1 MNAVL
6 AVTVA
11 YLVGSIPFAFLLT
24 RHRGIDLRR
33 AGSGNVGASNVLR
46 TTGVRAAVLAM
57 VLDGVKGSIAVL
69 IAQLLSAGPVA
80 AVIAA
85 FASVI
90 GHVYPIWLRFRGGK
104 GVATAAGAFAVLA
117 PEALGIAVSVFVIAV
132 LATRFISVGSM
143 AGALTLALV
152 ATFSDAPAIVAIGA
166 TASALI
172 IIYRHR
178 ENLARLVA
186 GTERRIGQRVVN
198 GSVR

>member
-6 AVTVA
+6 AVTVG
-11 YLVGSIPFAFLLT
+11 YFVGSIPFAFLLS

-33 AGSGNVGASNVLR
+33 TGSGNVGASNVLR

-57 VLDGVKGSIAVL
+57 VLDGVKGTIAVL
-69 IAQLLSAGPVA
+69 IAQLLSAGAVA

-117 PEALGIAVSVFVIAV
+117 PEALAIAASVFVVAV
-132 LATRFISVGSM
+132 LATRFISVGSV
-143 AGALTLALV
+143 AAALTLALV
-152 ATFSDAPAIVAIGA
+152 ATFSDAPAVVAIGA

-178 ENLARLVA
+178 DNLARLVA

>member
-6 AVTVA
+6 AVTVG
-11 YLVGSIPFAFLLT
+11 YLVGSIPFAFLLS

-33 AGSGNVGASNVLR
+33 TGSGNPGASNVLR
-46 TTGVRAAVLAM
+46 TSGVRAAVLAM
-57 VLDGVKGSIAVL
+57 VLDGVKGTIVVL
-69 IAQLLSAGPVA
+69 IAQLLSAGAIA

-117 PEALGIAVSVFVIAV
+117 PEALGIAACVFVVTV
-132 LATRFISVGSM
+132 LATRFISAGSV

-152 ATFSDAPAIVAIGA
+152 ASFSDAPAVVANGA
-166 TASALI
+166 AASALI

>member
-6 AVTVA
+6 AVTFG
-11 YLVGSIPFAFLLT
+11 YLVGSIPFAFLLS

-33 AGSGNVGASNVLR
+33 AGSGNIGASNVLR

-57 VLDGVKGSIAVL
+57 VLDGVKGALAVL
-69 IAQLLSAGPVA
+69 VAQLLSAGPVA
-80 AVIAA
+80 TVIAA

-117 PEALGIAVSVFVIAV
+117 PEALGMASCVFLIAV
-132 LATRFISVGSM
+132 
-143 AGALTLALV
+143 
-152 ATFSDAPAIVAIGA
+152 IGA
-166 TASALI
+166 MASTLI

-198 GSVR
+198 GSVQ

>member
-6 AVTVA
+6 AVTLG
-11 YLVGSIPFAFLLT
+11 YFVGSIPFAFLLS
-24 RHRGIDLRR
+24 RQRGIDLRR
-33 AGSGNVGASNVLR
+33 AGSGNIGASNVLR

-57 VLDGVKGSIAVL
+57 VLDGIKGTIAVL
-69 IAQLLSAGPVA
+69 VAQLLSAGAMA

-85 FASVI
+85 FASVV

-117 PEALGIAVSVFVIAV
+117 PEALGIASCVFLVVVI
-132 LATRFISVGSM
+132 ATRFISVGSI
-143 AGALTLALV
+143 AGAVTLAIV
-152 ATFSDAPAIVAIGA
+152 ATFSDAPGIVATGA
-166 TASALI
+166 TGCALI

-178 ENLARLVA
+178 ENLTRLAA

-198 GSVR
+198 GSVQ

>member
-1 MNAVL
+1 MNAIL
-6 AVTVA
+6 AVTFG
-11 YLVGSIPFAFLLT
+11 YFVGSIPFAFLLS
-24 RHRGIDLRR
+24 RQRGIDLRQ
-33 AGSGNVGASNVLR
+33 AGSRNIGASNVLR

-57 VLDGVKGSIAVL
+57 VLDGVKGTLAVL
-69 IAQLLSAGPVA
+69 VAQLLSAGTMA

-85 FASVI
+85 FASVV
-90 GHVYPIWLRFRGGK
+90 GHIYPVWLRFRGGK

-117 PEALGIAVSVFVIAV
+117 PEALGIASCVFLLAV
-132 LATRFISVGSM
+132 LATRFISVGSI

-152 ATFSDAPAIVAIGA
+152 ATFSDAPAVIALGA
-166 TASALI
+166 SASALV

-198 GSVR
+198 GSVQ

>member
-1 MNAVL
+1 MNTLL
-6 AVTVA
+6 AVIVG
-11 YLVGSIPFAFLLT
+11 YLVGSIPFAFLLS

-33 AGSGNVGASNVLR
+33 LGSGNVGASNVLR

-69 IAQLLSAGPVA
+69 IAQLLSAGAIA
-80 AVIAA
+80 AVMAA

-117 PEALGIAVSVFVIAV
+117 PEALGIAACVFVIAV
-132 LATRFISVGSM
+132 LATRFISVGSL

-152 ATFSDAPAIVAIGA
+152 AAFSDVPGIVAIGA

-198 GSVR
+198 GSVQ

>member
-6 AVTVA
+6 AITVG
-11 YLVGSIPFAFLLT
+11 YLVGSIPFAFLLS

-33 AGSGNVGASNVLR
+33 TGSGNLGASNVLR
-46 TTGVRAAVLAM
+46 TSGVRAAVLAM
-57 VLDGVKGSIAVL
+57 VLDGVKGTIAVL
-69 IAQLLSAGPVA
+69 IAHLLSAGAIA

-117 PEALGIAVSVFVIAV
+117 PEALGIAACVFVVSV
-132 LATRFISVGSM
+132 LATRFISLGSV

-152 ATFSDAPAIVAIGA
+152 ASFSDAPAVVAIGA
-166 TASALI
+166 AASALI